1 MKFPRWIDGTALYIG
16 AFIPDLNIFVFEPL
30 MFLQFRHITH
40 SLLGLLIW
48 VAPLT
53 ILMAIIFSKY
63 IGPKISE
70 IVKKERK
77 LYRIFIYFGFDELQY
92 LKKKQINA
100 RFFVVAFYSA
110 LIGGFTHLIID
121 LPAHRYNEL
130 FFPWALFV
138 NPEFLRVP
146 VFELNRIIPLYEVI
160 WYIEDI
166 ILLGIS
172 LVLLRKIKKDNLIE
186 RWYESVK

>member
-1 MKFPRWIDGTALYIG
+1 MPNSIISHQAPGLYIKMKFPRWIDGTALYIG

-100 RFFVVAFYSA
+100 RFF
-110 LIGGFTHLIID
+110 
-121 LPAHRYNEL
+121 
-130 FFPWALFV
+130 
-138 NPEFLRVP
+138 
-146 VFELNRIIPLYEVI
+146 
-160 WYIEDI
+160 
-166 ILLGIS
+166 
-172 LVLLRKIKKDNLIE
+172 LLRFIL
-186 RWYESVK
+186 R

>member
-77 LYRIFIYFGFDELQY
+77 LCRIFIYFGFDELQY